1 MADVIVIMIL
11 GLCVGGA
18 IRYIYKSKKSGAKC
32 IGCPH
37 SCSCSG
43 NCSGSANNG
52 NTKARMG
59 ELQLEDAISEME
71 TQKRVVLIVRKIH
84 RKKLNN
90 LAL

>member
-1 MADVIVIMIL
+1 MKFTINLWWAVHRKAYSMADVIVIMIL

-52 NTKARMG
+52 NTKKGSANSK
-59 ELQLEDAISEME
+59 ENS
-71 TQKRVVLIVRKIH
+71 
-84 RKKLNN
+84 
-90 LAL
+90 